1 MSTVIKTRLVKIG
14 NSQGIRIPKVVLDQ
28 IGLSSEIELEVQ
40 EDHLVLRAARR
51 AREGW
56 AEQFRQ
62 MAENKEDELL
72 DRDVRTGSSWDEEE
86 WTWE

>member
-1 MSTVIKTRLVKIG
+1 MSIIVKTRLVKIG

-28 IGLSSEIELEVQ
+28 VGLKNDIELEVQ
-40 EDHLVLRAARR
+40 GDQLVLRAARR
-51 AREGW
+51 PREGW

-62 MAENKEDELL
+62 MAERDDDELL
-72 DRDVRTGSSWDEEE
+72 DKDVRSGSSWDAEE